1 MELIILKQNL
11 FLMIKKLKDRAF
23 LTTFFVVA
31 ILAFFSCENEGVLE
45 KVNQLTISEGFK
57 NPLGFY
63 DETPTFSWKLP
74 ISETVTSQ
82 TAYQIVVAS
91 NSALLPNNADLWDSG
106 KQETEQSTWVN
117 YAGANLESRQK
128 VYWKVKYWNQNGK
141 VSEWSDIQYF
151 ELGLLN
157 NSDWQAKWI
166 GLDTAKD
173 SIRGKENV
181 LIHKPQY
188 LRKEFELLNNVASA
202 RLYISAKGVFDVTVN
217 GENVSDDVMSPG
229 FTTYNKRIETLT
241 YDVSNLITSD
251 KNTIGVE
258 LASGWYSGRLLWGT
272 TPWDNTISPKV
283 ICQLEIEMKDGSKEV
298 IISDE
303 SWKGTT
309 NGPLQFSEIYDGEI
323 YNANL
328 EMPNWVTNNFDDKGW
343 LPVEV
348 VNIDNNVKLMPKRHT
363 TVKGKI
369 KLTPKEIIAKG
380 DTVIFDL
387 KQNMVGVPFVKVP
400 MKKGDTLKIR
410 FAEMLSP
417 DGTFYTKNYR
427 SAHSTDYYIASKD
440 GEIEYLPKFTFHGF
454 RFVELSGFDTSKTP
468 VKEWLT
474 GIVQYSNFDDNG
486 KFTSS
491 HKKLNQLQSNIVWG
505 LRGNFLDIP
514 TDCPQRNERLGWTGD
529 AQVFGPTSMF
539 NADVYKFWAS
549 WLQSVREAQLED
561 GAIPWT
567 VPDSRGN
574 KIASSGWGDVGTII
588 PWKIYMRTG
597 DVGFLKDNFDMM
609 KAWVGYHQKKSK
621 QYISNMMSF
630 SDWLQPFPESGDNKG
645 DTSRNLIGTA
655 FFAQSAKL
663 TAYAAKVL
671 GNKEDQIKYE
681 ALYHNVSEAFDKRFF
696 DESGKVKGVMET
708 QTSYLLA
715 LAFNLLP
722 ENKIENAQT
731 NLLNKLKAADNHLRT
746 GFLGTPLL
754 SEVLDDMGEIDLM
767 YKLLFNETY
776 PSWFYSI
783 NQGATTIW
791 ERWNSYSKTEG
802 YNPMSMNSLNHYA
815 YGAIGEWMYERIA
828 GVAPLQAG
836 YKVIKIAPQARQP
849 LTSASV
855 SLNTPFGKVSSSWE
869 IEDNMFKLKV
879 VVPPNTT
886 AKVSVPG
893 NTHEV
898 FLLNGKTFKNNPN
911 VHLIEKGK
919 HTFALDVQPGTYIF
933 QSQYK

>member
-1 MELIILKQNL
+1 M
-11 FLMIKKLKDRAF
+11 FKKLTFNYFLSALSAF
-23 LTTFFVVA
+23 VFLS
-31 ILAFFSCENEGVLE
+31 IISCESKGVL
-45 KVNQLTISEGFK
+45 KGATDLAISEGFK

-63 DETPTFSWKLP
+63 DAKPTFSWQLP
-74 ISETVTSQ
+74 VSEDNKRQS
-82 TAYQIVVAS
+82 AYQIVAAS
-91 NSALLPNNADLWDSG
+91 SPDLLPNNADIWDTK
-106 KQETEQSTWVN
+106 KQISEQSTWIK
-117 YAGANLESRQK
+117 YEGETLQSRQK
-128 VYWKVKYWNQNGK
+128 VYWQVKYWNQDEEASDW
-141 VSEWSDIQYF
+141 SEVNTF

-157 NSDWQAKWI
+157 NTDWKAKWV

-173 SIRGKENV
+173 SVRGREKV

-188 LRKEFELLNNVASA
+188 LRKGFELSSDVVSA
-202 RLYISAKGVFDVTVN
+202 RLYITAKGVFDVSIN

-229 FTTYNKRIETLT
+229 FTTYDKRIEILT
-241 YDVSNLITSD
+241 YDVTDLMESGQ
-251 KNTIGVE
+251 NTIGVE

-283 ICQLEIEMKDGSKEV
+283 LSQLEIKMKDGSKK
-298 IISDE
+298 IICSDD
-303 SWKGTT
+303 SWKGIT
-309 NGPLQFSEIYDGEI
+309 NGPLQFAEIYDGEI

-328 EMPNWVTNNFDDKGW
+328 EMPNWTTNNFDDKAW
-343 LPVEV
+343 MSVEV
-348 VNIDNNVKLMPKRHT
+348 ANLDDNVALEPKRHT

-369 KLTPKEIIAKG
+369 DLSPKDITKKDGA
-380 DTVIFDL
+380 VIFDL
-387 KQNMVGVPFVKVP
+387 EQNMVGVPRIKVP

-427 SAHSTDYYIASKD
+427 SAHSTDYYIAAED
-440 GEIEYLPKFTFHGF
+440 GDIDYMPKFTFHGF
-454 RFVELSGFDTSKTP
+454 RFVELSGFDISKTP
-468 VKEWLT
+468 TKDWVT

-486 KFTSS
+486 TFTSS
-491 HKKLNQLQSNIVWG
+491 HPKLNQLQSNIVWG

-597 DVGFLKDNFDMM
+597 DIGFLEDNFEMM
-609 KAWVGYHQKKSK
+609 RAWVGYHQKKSNK
-621 QYISNMMSF
+621 YISNMMSF
-630 SDWLQPFPESGDNKG
+630 SDWLQPYPESRDNKG

-655 FFAQSAKL
+655 FFAHSAKL
-663 TAYAAKVL
+663 TAQAAEVL
-671 GNKEDQIKYE
+671 GKTEEQAKYE
-681 ALYHNVSEAFDKRFF
+681 ALYKTVAKAFDEKFF
-696 DESGKVKGVMET
+696 DENGTVKGVTET

-715 LAFNLLP
+715 LAFHLLP
-722 ENKIENAQT
+722 EHKIKNAQT
-731 NLLNKLKAADNHLRT
+731 NLLRKLQDADNHLRT

-754 SEVLDDMGEIDLM
+754 SKVLDDMGEIDLM

-828 GVAPLQAG
+828 GIAPLEAG
-836 YKVIKIAPQARQP
+836 YKTISIAPQVRQP
-849 LTSASV
+849 LTSASA
-855 SLNTPFGKVSSSWE
+855 SLNTPYGKVSSSWE
-869 IEDNMFKLKV
+869 IVNNEFKLEV

-886 AKVSVPG
+886 AKVFIPA
-893 NTHEV
+893 NTDEA
-898 FLLNGKTFKNNPN
+898 LMLNDMNLEDNSN
-911 VHLIEKGK
+911 VKLIAKGK
-919 HTFALDVQPGTYIF
+919 NTFELEVQPGNYAF
-933 QSQYK
+933 QSKLK

>member
-1 MELIILKQNL
+1 MYKKSRRNRCILIVLILL
-11 FLMIKKLKDRAF
+11 Y
-23 LTTFFVVA
+23 
-31 ILAFFSCENEGVLE
+31 FSACQEQASLE
-45 KVNQLTISEGFK
+45 KATELTISEGFQ
-57 NPLGFY
+57 NQLGFY
-63 DETPTFSWKLP
+63 DAKPTFSWKLP
-74 ISETVTSQ
+74 VLENNKSQ
-82 TAYQIVVAS
+82 SAYQIVVAS
-91 NSALLPNNADLWDSG
+91 KEDLLPNNADLWNSK
-106 KQETEQSTWVN
+106 KQKSAQSAWLKYGGEV
-117 YAGANLESRQK
+117 LQSRQN
-128 VYWKVKYWNQNGK
+128 VYWQVKYWNQDGEA
-141 VSEWSDIQYF
+141 SAWSATNHF

-157 NSDWQAKWI
+157 NADWQAQWI

-173 SIRGKENV
+173 SIRGREDV

-188 LRKEFELLNNVASA
+188 LRKGFKLSEDVISA
-202 RLYISAKGVFDVTVN
+202 RLYITAKGVFDVSLN

-229 FTTYNKRIETLT
+229 FTTYDKRIETLT
-241 YDVSNLITSD
+241 YDVTNLIESGQ
-251 KNTIGVE
+251 NTIGVE

-272 TPWDNTISPKV
+272 TPWDNKISPKV
-283 ICQLEIEMKDGSKEV
+283 LVQLEITMKDGTEEV

-309 NGPLQFSEIYDGEI
+309 NGPLQFAEIYDGEI

-328 EMPNWVTNNFDDKGW
+328 EMPNWTTNNFDDKSW
-343 LPVEV
+343 HKVEV
-348 VNIDNNVKLMPKRHT
+348 ANLNENVKLEPKRHT
-363 TVKGKI
+363 AVKDKI
-369 KLTPKEIIAKG
+369 KLVPKEITKKDGA
-380 DTVIFDL
+380 VIFNL
-387 KQNMVGVPFVKVP
+387 QQNMVGVPLVKVP

-427 SAHSTDYYIASKD
+427 SAHSTDYYIAAQD
-440 GEIEYLPKFTFHGF
+440 GEIEYKPKFTFHGF
-454 RFVELSGFDTSKTP
+454 SYVELSGFDASKEPTKDW
-468 VKEWLT
+468 VT

-486 KFTSS
+486 TFTSS
-491 HKKLNQLQSNIVWG
+491 HEKLNQLQSNIVWG

-574 KIASSGWGDVGTII
+574 KISSSGWGDVGTII
-588 PWKIYMRTG
+588 PWKIYKRTG
-597 DVGFLKDNFDMM
+597 DVGFLEDNFEMM
-609 KAWVGYHQKKSK
+609 KQWVSYHQKKSHK
-621 QYISNMMSF
+621 HISNMMSF

-655 FFAQSAKL
+655 FFAHSAKL
-663 TAYAAKVL
+663 TAQTAKVL
-671 GNKEDQIKYE
+671 GKTEEQAKYQ
-681 ALYHNVSEAFDKRFF
+681 ALYKTVASAFDEKFF
-696 DESGKVKGVMET
+696 DETGKVKGVTET

-715 LAFNLLP
+715 LAFDLLP
-722 ENKIENAQT
+722 ESKIKNAQS
-731 NLLNKLKAADNHLRT
+731 NLLRKLKDADYHLRT

-754 SEVLDDMGEIDLM
+754 SRVLDDMGEVDVV

-828 GVAPLQAG
+828 GIAPLEAG
-836 YKVIKIAPQARQP
+836 YKVIEIAPQVRQP
-849 LTSASV
+849 LSSASA
-855 SLNTPFGKVSSSWE
+855 SLHTPYGKVSSSWE
-869 IEDNMFKLKV
+869 IIDNDFKLEV
-879 VVPPNTT
+879 VVPPNTS
-886 AKVSVPG
+886 AKVIIPANTKSELLLDG
-893 NTHEV
+893 NV
-898 FLLNGKTFKNNPN
+898 FSDTDN
-911 VHLIEKGK
+911 VKLVNTTKDVFELK
-919 HTFALDVQPGTYIF
+919 VQPGAYTF
-933 QSQYK
+933 QSKIK

>member
-1 MELIILKQNL
+1 MFKKSIFNYFLSALSAFVFLSLI
-11 FLMIKKLKDRAF
+11 A
-23 LTTFFVVA
+23 
-31 ILAFFSCENEGVLE
+31 CESRDVL
-45 KVNQLTISEGFK
+45 QSATDLTISEGFE
-57 NPLGFY
+57 NPIGFY
-63 DETPTFSWKLP
+63 DANPTFSWQLP
-74 ISETVTSQ
+74 VSKRNNSQ
-82 TAYQIVVAS
+82 SAYQIVAAS
-91 NSALLPNNADLWDSG
+91 SPDLLPNNADLWDTE
-106 KQETEQSTWVN
+106 KQISNQSTWIK
-117 YAGANLESRQK
+117 YEGETLQSRQK
-128 VYWKVKYWNQNGK
+128 VYWQVKYWNQDDE
-141 VSEWSDIQYF
+141 VSDWSEVNTF
-151 ELGLLN
+151 EFGLLN
-157 NSDWQAKWI
+157 NTDWKAKWV

-181 LIHKPQY
+181 IIHKPQY
-188 LRKEFELLNNVASA
+188 LRNEFELSNDVVSA
-202 RLYISAKGVFDVTVN
+202 RLYITAKGVFDVSIN

-229 FTTYNKRIETLT
+229 FTTYDKRIEILT
-241 YDVSNLITSD
+241 YDVTNLMESGQ
-251 KNTIGVE
+251 NTIGVE

-283 ICQLEIEMKDGSKEV
+283 LCQLEMQMKDGSKK
-298 IISDE
+298 IISSDE
-303 SWKGTT
+303 SWKGMT

-328 EMPNWVTNNFDDKGW
+328 EMPNWTTTDFDDKDW
-343 LPVEV
+343 TSVEV
-348 VNIDNNVKLMPKRHT
+348 ANLDDNVALEPKRHT

-369 KLTPKEIIAKG
+369 ELSPKDITKKDDA
-380 DTVIFDL
+380 VIFDL
-387 KQNMVGVPFVKVP
+387 EQNMVGVPRVKVP

-427 SAHSTDYYIASKD
+427 SAHSTDYYIAAED
-440 GEIEYLPKFTFHGF
+440 GDIEYMPKFTFHGF
-454 RFVELSGFDTSKTP
+454 RFVELSGFDTSKEPTKDW
-468 VKEWLT
+468 VT
-474 GIVQYSNFDDNG
+474 GIVQYSDFDDNG

-491 HKKLNQLQSNIVWG
+491 HPKLNQLQSNIVWG

-597 DVGFLKDNFDMM
+597 DIGFLEDNFEMM
-609 KAWVGYHQKKSK
+609 KAWVGYHQKKSNK
-621 QYISNMMSF
+621 HISNMMSF
-630 SDWLQPFPESGDNKG
+630 SDWLQPYPESGDNKG

-655 FFAQSAKL
+655 FFAHSAKL
-663 TAYAAKVL
+663 TAKAAEVL
-671 GNKEDQIKYE
+671 GKTEEQAKYE
-681 ALYHNVSEAFDKRFF
+681 ALYKTVAKAFDEKFF
-696 DESGKVKGVMET
+696 DETGKAKGVTET

-715 LAFNLLP
+715 LAFDLLP
-722 ENKIENAQT
+722 ENKQKNAQA
-731 NLLNKLKAADNHLRT
+731 NLLRKLKDADNHLRT

-754 SEVLDDMGEIDLM
+754 SKVLDDMGEIDLM

-815 YGAIGEWMYERIA
+815 YGAIGEWMYERVA
-828 GVAPLQAG
+828 GIAPLEAG
-836 YKVIKIAPQARQP
+836 YKTISIAPQVRQP
-849 LTSASV
+849 LTSASA
-855 SLNTPFGKVSSSWE
+855 SLNTPYGKVSSSWE
-869 IEDNMFKLKV
+869 IVDNAFNLEV

-886 AKVSVPG
+886 AKVFIPA
-893 NTHEV
+893 NTDEV
-898 FLLNGKTFKNNPN
+898 LMLNDMKLEDNSN
-911 VHLIEKGK
+911 VKLINKGK
-919 HTFALDVQPGTYIF
+919 DAYELEVQPGTYAF
-933 QSQYK
+933 QSKLK